1 VAEHSELFGR
11 SVQVLKLEALIEA
24 KRAAGRRKD
33 LLMIPEL
40 EALLELRKP
49 PTD

>member
-1 VAEHSELFGR
+1 
-11 SVQVLKLEALIEA
+11 LKLEALIEA

-49 PTD
+49 PTG